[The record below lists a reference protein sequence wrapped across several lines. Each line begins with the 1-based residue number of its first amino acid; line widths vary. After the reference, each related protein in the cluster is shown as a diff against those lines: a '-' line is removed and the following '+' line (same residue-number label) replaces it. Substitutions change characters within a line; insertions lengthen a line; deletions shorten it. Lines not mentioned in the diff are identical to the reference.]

1 MKNNS
6 SVSMTLFNATFGSHN
21 GFLKLEPFGYGRFH
35 VYRENSINAFRPFLN
50 DPYSFPYS
58 ILIYKI
64 PNRSI
69 FPPNRDIYFR
79 VSISDFPVSASTPKL
94 YPTPR

>member
-1 MKNNS
+1 M
-6 SVSMTLFNATFGSHN
+6 TFGSYN
-21 GFLKLEPFGYGRFH
+21 EFYKPDPRGYGRFH

-50 DPYSFPYS
+50 DPYLFPYP

-79 VSISDFPVSASTPKL
+79 VSISDFPVSTLTPKL
-94 YPTPR
+94 NPTLR